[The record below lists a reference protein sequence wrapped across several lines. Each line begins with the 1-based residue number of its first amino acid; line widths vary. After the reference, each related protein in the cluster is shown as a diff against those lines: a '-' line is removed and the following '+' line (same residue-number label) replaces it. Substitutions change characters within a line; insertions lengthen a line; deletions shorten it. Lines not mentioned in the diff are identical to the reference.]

1 MIIKRKSK
9 IENESKLTSISHT
22 KKNLKPNKNEQ
33 KILKNWVIYG

>member
-22 KKNLKPNKNEQ
+22 KKNLKHSNYKKNLKPNKN
-33 KILKNWVIYG
+33 